1 MKFTKEEYDKANE
14 ADLVELLQSRGV
26 ELKKQGNS
34 YCGVEHDSFV
44 VKNNHW
50 FWNSQGLHGGPID
63 YLTKIEGMTLPDA
76 VHLLANGQRDA
87 GLTSPSA
94 YVPYTKKKKEKVPF
108 VLPTANSNNRR
119 VFEYLNKTRHIDSEI
134 INWCIKQGL
143 VYESNVLS
151 PKTGKSMHNCVFTGL
166 LDGKPVFA
174 TMRGLFDKEGQKPFR
189 HEVDG
194 SLEECRFVMPGRS
207 NTIVIFEAPIDAMSH
222 ATLWKQSGID
232 WTHHTR
238 VALCGNCDIALEGYL
253 KRNPHIKKLVWS
265 VDNDAGGQKAIDR
278 YFQKYA
284 DKGYTQLVDLPKTK
298 DWNSDLQNGIPY
310 FFGESEEDLTDEE
323 EFEL

>member
-1 MKFTKEEYDKANE
+1 MKFTQEEYDKANE
-14 ADLVELLQSRGV
+14 VDLVEYLQSRGV

-50 FWNSQGLHGGPID
+50 FWNSQKLHGGPVD
-63 YLTKIEGMTLPDA
+63 YLTKIDGMTLPDA
-76 VHLLANGQRDA
+76 VHLLANGFIP
-87 GLTSPSA
+87 TSYSYQPTIKR
-94 YVPYTKKKKEKVPF
+94 YEHKPKEKVPF
-108 VLPTANSNNRR
+108 VLPDANSDNRR
-119 VFEYLNKTRHIDSEI
+119 VFAYLNKTRCIDVEV
-134 INWCIKQGL
+134 INFCIKQGL

-151 PKTGKSMHNCVFTGL
+151 SKTGKAMHNCVFTGL

-189 HEVDG
+189 REIDG
-194 SLEECRFVMPGRS
+194 SLEECRFVIPGRS

-238 VALCGNCDIALEGYL
+238 VALCGNCDIALEGFL
-253 KRNPHIKKLVWS
+253 ERNPHIKKLVWS
-265 VDNDAGGQKAIDR
+265 VDNDAGGQKAINR

-284 DKGYTQLVDLPKTK
+284 DKGYAQVVDLPKTK

-310 FFGESEEDLTDEE
+310 FSGESESDLTEEDEI
-323 EFEL
+323 EL